1 MAILFLPGGIIVA
14 VGDDF
19 CAETHGMVEPPADSF
34 YLARPKTYLARPK
47 TTAPQSPRPN
57 RGVYVFCRES
67 RKNQDSD

>member
-19 CAETHGMVEPPADSF
+19 CAETHGVVETHGMVEPPAGSF
-34 YLARPKTYLARPK
+34 YLPRPK

-57 RGVYVFCRES
+57 RGVYVFCREP
-67 RKNQDSD
+67 RKNQASD